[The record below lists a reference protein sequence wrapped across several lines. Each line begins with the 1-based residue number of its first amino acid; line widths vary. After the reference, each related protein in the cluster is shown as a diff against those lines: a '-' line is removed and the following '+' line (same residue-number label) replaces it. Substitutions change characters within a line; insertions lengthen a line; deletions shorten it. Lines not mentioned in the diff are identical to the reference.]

1 MVPLKQVADSF
12 IQLDEILSKVITHAS
27 TTVDWI
33 NLWKEV
39 LYKELEIS
47 KTASQQFLYEHI
59 DDLSFFEVTIKQKSA
74 SVRSQVDLI
83 GKSPVNDVSNPVQK
97 THQAIL
103 ELTKT
108 LSQVPV
114 QSIKSLATNYD
125 PVSGQL
131 QLYCRILNSEPSDLV
146 LGQGAF
152 SSMPI
157 VERKKHWL
165 LIKPFFKQLSLQA
178 QDCELPGFDFSHI
191 QFTTQSSFA
200 GAVLTHAQFSHAGLK
215 LVNFCDANLR
225 GADFSY
231 AQLELADFDGAILD
245 GSTFTTKVETVAS
258 PTQELLVSR

>member
-12 IQLDEILSKVITHAS
+12 IQLDETLSKVITHAS

-47 KTASQQFLYEHI
+47 KTASQQYLYEHI

-74 SVRSQVDLI
+74 SVRLQVEQI
-83 GKSPVNDVSNPVQK
+83 GQTTVKEVNTPLQK
-97 THQAIL
+97 THQAII

-108 LSQVPV
+108 LTQIPL
-114 QSIKSLATNYD
+114 QSIKSLATSYE
-125 PVSGQL
+125 PLSGQL
-131 QLYCRILNSEPSDLV
+131 QLYCRILNSEPSDLI

-165 LIKPFFKQLSLQA
+165 LVKPFFKQLSLQA

-191 QFTTQSSFA
+191 QFTTQTSFA
-200 GAVLTHAQFSHAGLK
+200 GSILTHASFSHAGLK
-215 LVNFCDANLR
+215 LVNFCDAKLK
-225 GADFSY
+225 GTDFSY
-231 AQLELADFDGAILD
+231 AQLELADFDGAIID
-245 GSTFTTKVETVAS
+245 GATFTTKIETL
-258 PTQELLVSR
+258 TQAKEIILSR